1 MDPRTS
7 AARAMATEDT
17 SALAPHLVHAAL
29 ISPSPPHP
37 PLPPEST
44 ILPVGLLADWPAG
57 ESAAG
62 DCAAAVLVP
71 VRSFGLDLSVESALW
86 CWPRHVAPD
95 RSPGAR

>member
-1 MDPRTS
+1 
-7 AARAMATEDT
+7 MATEDT
-17 SALAPHLVHAAL
+17 AALARNHVLAAL

-62 DCAAAVLVP
+62 DCAAAALVP
-71 VRSFGLDLSVESALW
+71 VRSFGLDLSAAARALW